1 MATPTTVNPGTAN
14 FNDLVASHNNNALA
28 VPTAGAIQ
36 PGAVVDFTA
45 VDASPLFS
53 VQLPYFPNFVVSGLV
68 VSVAGAGPYT
78 ADYTAGSYQYDQ
90 QLWNVLAGAQPI
102 GAAHPT
108 LNRID
113 TLVGD
118 NTGTVSLVAGTAA
131 ANPVRPALAN
141 VLILGDV
148 YVPSAA
154 SGLPPVLATPAFINT
169 PANDG
174 DAIVYNAAA
183 QTYLPTSEINTKAS
197 STTVTCST
205 GSTLLTSTAGNV
217 TVRTSFAGAT
227 ARVENTGAGG
237 NVVIE
242 SSTSGDVEVLTT
254 NGDILIDA
262 AGAGKNVV
270 ISAANQI
277 ELQSDTYIRDVNVVL
292 GTATGTQI
300 GTGAT
305 QKLAFF
311 GATPKV
317 QGAALTP
324 QVSTLVQAGF
334 TVEDLNI
341 QPLTSAGSAFGFA
354 NKNEGETVIR
364 AVVNLQTRFAEL
376 EARLNATTG
385 NGLIA

>member
-1 MATPTTVNPGTAN
+1 MATPTTVNLLTAT
-14 FNDLVASHNNNALA
+14 FNELVQSHNNNALA
-28 VPTAGAIQ
+28 IPTAGTIQ

-53 VQLPYFPNFVVSGLV
+53 VQLPYFSDFVVSGLA

-90 QLWNVLAGAQPI
+90 QLWNVLAGAEPI

-118 NTGTVSLVAGTAA
+118 NAGAVSLVAGTAA
-131 ANPVRPALAN
+131 VNPVRPALSN

-154 SGLPPVLATPAFINT
+154 SGNPPILAIPAFINT
-169 PANDG
+169 PAGDG

-354 NKNEGETVIR
+354 TKNEGETVIR

-376 EARLNATTG
+376 EARLNSTTG

>member
-1 MATPTTVNPGTAN
+1 MATPTTVNLITAT
-14 FNDLVASHNNNALA
+14 FNELVESHNNNALA
-28 VPTAGAIQ
+28 IPTAGAIQ

-53 VQLPYFPNFVVSGLV
+53 VQLPYFSDFVVSGLA

-118 NTGTVSLVAGTAA
+118 NAGAVSLVAGTAA
-131 ANPVRPALAN
+131 VSPVRPPLAN

-169 PANDG
+169 PGNDG

-183 QTYLPTSEINTKAS
+183 QTYLPTSSINAGTNTLIDSATGN
-197 STTVTCST
+197 TTVRSQT
-205 GSTLLTSTAGNV
+205 GDV
-217 TVRTSFAGAT
+217 TVQALANSQELFLKTLGMNGHIT
-227 ARVENTGAGG
+227 VEAA
-237 NVVIE
+237 
-242 SSTSGDVEVLTT
+242 TSGNITVNAR
-254 NGDILIDA
+254 NGSIFMEANA
-262 AGAGKNVV
+262 AGKRIVLDADQYV
-270 ISAANQI
+270 
-277 ELQSDTYIRDVNVVL
+277 ELITPLFLNAVNILLDTV
-292 GTATGTQI
+292 TGTQI

-317 QGAALTP
+317 RGTALTAK
-324 QVSTLVQAGF
+324 VNNLTQAGF
-334 TVEDLNI
+334 TVEDTTI
-341 QPLTSAGSAFGFA
+341 SALTTGGGTYGFA
-354 NKNEGETVIR
+354 NKNEGETVVR
-364 AVVNLQTRFAEL
+364 ALINTMARVAEL
-376 EARLNATTG
+376 EARLNSTTG